1 VAKIYIDPENP
12 NGSTGSEEGTLYS
25 LEWAEG
31 ALLQ

>member
-1 VAKIYIDPENP
+1 VAIIYLDPENP
-12 NGSTGSEEGTLYS
+12 DGSTDNEDGTLYS